1 MNVPG
6 KYAPAFETTANKGI
20 IYDQIDIF
28 YVVYS
33 CTISISKN
41 AMINRT
47 SAAFMQMDSYLKPA
61 YHTMINGT
69 KMKLYSRLSNLI
81 DKLSLIYL
89 VLIVVTALTYATTVC
104 FFYFKVRKYKTKMKQ
119 FIELIV
125 NLDEV

>member
-1 MNVPG
+1 
-6 KYAPAFETTANKGI
+6 
-20 IYDQIDIF
+20 
-28 YVVYS
+28 
-33 CTISISKN
+33 
-41 AMINRT
+41 
-47 SAAFMQMDSYLKPA
+47 MQMDSYLKPA

-89 VLIVVTALTYATTVC
+89 VLIVVTALTYAMTVC
-104 FFYFKVRKYKTKMKQ
+104 ILYFKVRKYKTKMKQ